1 VSIQLYMDEHVPAPI
16 TEGLRLR
23 GVDVLTVQEDG
34 FEAKDDDVIVER
46 ASSLNRVVFTMDDDF
61 FREASKLLR
70 EGRHF
75 AGVIYAH
82 QLSVTIG
89 QCVRDL
95 ELIGHAGQ
103 PEDFADRIEVV
114 PL

>member
-1 VSIQLYMDEHVPAPI
+1 MDEHVPAPI

-23 GVDVLTVQEDG
+23 GVDVITVQEDG
-34 FEAKDDDVIVER
+34 FEGKDDDVVLER
-46 ASSLNRVVFTMDDDF
+46 ASSLHRVVFTMDEDF
-61 FREASKLLR
+61 FREASKVLR
-70 EGRHF
+70 AGAHF

-95 ELIGHAGQ
+95 ELIGHAGE
-103 PEDFADRIEVV
+103 PEDLADRIEVL